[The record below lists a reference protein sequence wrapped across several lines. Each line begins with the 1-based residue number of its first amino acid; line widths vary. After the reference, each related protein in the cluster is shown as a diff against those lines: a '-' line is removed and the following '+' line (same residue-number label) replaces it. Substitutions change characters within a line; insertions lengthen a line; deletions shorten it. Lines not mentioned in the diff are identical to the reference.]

1 MFKPNQI
8 VRRNPKIWRNDK
20 ARFKVLSVEGKS
32 AIVQRIGTD
41 ECPWTGKQ
49 VPYQPMPY
57 QFKEL
62 ATI

>member
-20 ARFKVLSVEGKS
+20 AQFKVISVKGKEVV
-32 AIVQRIGTD
+32 VQRLGLT

-49 VPYQPMPY
+49 VPHDPMPY
-57 QFKEL
+57 QTNEL
-62 ATI
+62 AII

>member
-20 ARFKVLSVEGKS
+20 AQFKVISVKGKEVV
-32 AIVQRIGTD
+32 VQRLGLT

-49 VPYQPMPY
+49 VPHDPMPY
-57 QFKEL
+57 QTNEL